1 MTSRGD
7 EVQQS
12 VNSVIP
18 ETRVTLDARLL
29 SKDVV
34 ILAFEVTN
42 NFLEAATRMRKEP
55 GVWVKSMY
63 ANSLS
68 MLSPKPGVSTIV
80 RAIRTPSSSSSGS
93 SQQTRKTE
101 RMKKIR
107 TNIDGLDSDTFLD
120 MSGLR
125 RVRNL
130 MGQNLRFAEG
140 VNECGSSGTRGT

>member
-1 MTSRGD
+1 MTSGGD
-7 EVQQS
+7 KVQQS

-18 ETRVTLDARLL
+18 ETRVTLNARLL

-42 NFLEAATRMRKEP
+42 DFLEAATRMRKET
-55 GVWVKSMY
+55 GLWVKSMY

-93 SQQTRKTE
+93 QPVRRQKKRKE
-101 RMKKIR
+101 LKKKYVPTLTGLIR
-107 TNIDGLDSDTFLD
+107 IP
-120 MSGLR
+120 
-125 RVRNL
+125 
-130 MGQNLRFAEG
+130 
-140 VNECGSSGTRGT
+140 SST

>member
-1 MTSRGD
+1 MSSMSISRKLENSVLAILTIQRQNVRMTSRGD

-29 SKDVV
+29 SKDVI
-34 ILAFEVTN
+34 ILTFEVTN
-42 NFLEAATRMRKEP
+42 NFLESATRMRKEP
-55 GVWVKSMY
+55 GVWVKGMY

-93 SQQTRKTE
+93 SQETRKTE
-101 RMKKIR
+101 RMKKYVPILTGLIR
-107 TNIDGLDSDTFLD
+107 IP
-120 MSGLR
+120 
-125 RVRNL
+125 
-130 MGQNLRFAEG
+130 
-140 VNECGSSGTRGT
+140 SST